1 VRGVIVVFVVCVFPD
16 TILSTFFKTG
26 YHEASYLA
34 KGIREITDVLPFLF
48 ILYSIFNKQFAK
60 HTKELLRYTLRE
72 RLNSVFLINCG
83 CVLCYMFYWCKTPL
97 SHPIVLCPS
106 AVGRGFYSRLGHTK
120 AVKSVSTKH

>member
-83 CVLCYMFYWCKTPL
+83 CVLCYMFYWC
-97 SHPIVLCPS
+97 
-106 AVGRGFYSRLGHTK
+106 
-120 AVKSVSTKH
+120 